1 MITSTEKTAIMAENK
16 IDYIHKDFKE
26 AWDLPSA
33 SMWVLTNKGDM
44 VCVSRHPD
52 VYELLEAEDT
62 VQSVMGFE
70 FFAVLTCGWAAPID
84 DLGELGDLPPSKHKK
99 RRRVRLVVGSD
110 YDGVA
115 SVIRFQDKP
124 DETVVDAGMA
134 RGSLADSIVSLQK
147 RKALAETADV
157 MTEIKQLLEGETNE

>member
-1 MITSTEKTAIMAENK
+1 MVTSTEKTVIMAENK

-52 VYELLEAEDT
+52 VYELLEAKET
-62 VQSVMGFE
+62 VKSVMGFE
-70 FFAVLTCGWAAPID
+70 FFAILTCGWAAPID
-84 DLGELGDLPPSKHKK
+84 EEFLDNDVAPSKHKK

-110 YDGVA
+110 YNGIA
-115 SVIRFQDKP
+115 SVVRFQDKP

-134 RGSLADSIVSLQK
+134 RGALADSIVSLQK

-157 MTEIKQLLEGETNE
+157 MTEIQQLLKGDTNE

>member
-1 MITSTEKTAIMAENK
+1 MITSTEKTVIMAESK

-52 VYELLEAEDT
+52 VYELLEDEET
-62 VQSVMGFE
+62 VKNVMGFE
-70 FFAVLTCGWAAPID
+70 FFAILTCGWAAPID
-84 DLGELGDLPPSKHKK
+84 DLDDLPPSKHKK

-110 YDGVA
+110 YNGVA
-115 SVIRFQDKP
+115 SVVRFQDKP
-124 DETVVDAGMA
+124 DETVVDGGMA
-134 RGSLADSIVSLQK
+134 RGALADSIVSLQK

-157 MTEIKQLLEGETNE
+157 MTEIKQILEGETNE